1 MADRVNIVKMAV
13 DSYLGRPNGNYS
25 VSETQAC
32 LRDQLIE
39 LNGGSTKLDPR
50 SFRKHPELYEVIEEI
65 LTVTVN
71 DGLQS
76 DNPMYNFVEEHNV
89 ALGDSTEFVIE
100 GNGEFVVSEVA
111 VGTKGLRRQRLLGNT
126 VLPVATKAYGAKIY
140 DELQRVLAGKI
151 DLNEMINRL
160 GAAFTKKMN
169 AEILK
174 VTTDAFSQ
182 LTTPWQVT
190 GTFDGDKLIDLID
203 HVEAATG
210 QRATLL
216 TSKQGA
222 RAMAKA
228 FNFSAHDAQ
237 DEIFGLGYYTHL
249 YDNPIVQE
257 NLAKLVRYGYKII
270 TPDTGLLACGD
281 VGRGKL
287 APVETIVDAANEV
300 LQEGERPKDLAGKK
314 VLVTAGPTQEAI
326 DPVRYITN
334 HSSGKMGYA
343 LAEAARDRGADVVLV
358 SGQVALAP
366 PSGVTVRK
374 IVSAADMAEAV
385 FAEFDE
391 TDVLIMAAAV
401 ADYRP
406 KEVADQ
412 KIKKSGGGMTIELE
426 RTTDILGTLAEKKT
440 HQFVCGFSM
449 ETENLIENSRKK
461 LVKKKLDMIAANSIR
476 DEGAGFAH
484 DTNKVTVITKEDLC
498 DLPLTSKAETA
509 HLILDEIVKR
519 I

>member
-1 MADRVNIVKMAV
+1 MMADGKKNVLLAVSGSIAAYKACDIARAFVKEGV
-13 DSYLGRPNGNYS
+13 SVTVTLTPNGAKF
-25 VSETQAC
+25 VTPVTFETLTNSKC
-32 LRDQLIE
+32 LIDTFDRNFKFEVEHIAAAKAADVCLIAPA
-39 LNGGSTKLDPR
+39 SAD
-50 SFRKHPELYEVIEEI
+50 II
-65 LTVTVN
+65 
-71 DGLQS
+71 
-76 DNPMYNFVEEHNV
+76 
-89 ALGDSTEFVIE
+89 
-100 GNGEFVVSEVA
+100 
-111 VGTKGLRRQRLLGNT
+111 
-126 VLPVATKAYGAKIY
+126 
-140 DELQRVLAGKI
+140 GKI
-151 DLNEMINRL
+151 ANGIADDMATTTIM
-160 GAAFTKKMN
+160 AATC
-169 AEILK
+169 
-174 VTTDAFSQ
+174 
-182 LTTPWQVT
+182 P
-190 GTFDGDKLIDLID
+190 KLI
-203 HVEAATG
+203 AP
-210 QRATLL
+210 
-216 TSKQGA
+216 
-222 RAMAKA
+222 AMNTAM
-228 FNFSAHDAQ
+228 
-237 DEIFGLGYYTHL
+237 

-270 TPDTGLLACGD
+270 TPDTVLLACGD

-300 LQEGERPKDLAGKK
+300 LLEGARPKDLVGKK

-426 RTTDILGTLAEKKT
+426 RTTDILGTLADKKT
-440 HQFVCGFSM
+440 NQFVCGFSM

-461 LVKKKLDMIAANSIR
+461 LDKKKLDMIAANSIR

-484 DTNKVTVITKEDLC
+484 DTNKVTVITKEELC

-519 I
+519 M

>member
-1 MADRVNIVKMAV
+1 MD
-13 DSYLGRPNGNYS
+13 
-25 VSETQAC
+25 
-32 LRDQLIE
+32 
-39 LNGGSTKLDPR
+39 
-50 SFRKHPELYEVIEEI
+50 
-65 LTVTVN
+65 
-71 DGLQS
+71 
-76 DNPMYNFVEEHNV
+76 
-89 ALGDSTEFVIE
+89 
-100 GNGEFVVSEVA
+100 
-111 VGTKGLRRQRLLGNT
+111 
-126 VLPVATKAYGAKIY
+126 
-140 DELQRVLAGKI
+140 
-151 DLNEMINRL
+151 
-160 GAAFTKKMN
+160 
-169 AEILK
+169 
-174 VTTDAFSQ
+174 
-182 LTTPWQVT
+182 
-190 GTFDGDKLIDLID
+190 
-203 HVEAATG
+203 
-210 QRATLL
+210 
-216 TSKQGA
+216 
-222 RAMAKA
+222 
-228 FNFSAHDAQ
+228 
-237 DEIFGLGYYTHL
+237 
-249 YDNPIVQE
+249 
-257 NLAKLVRYGYKII
+257 
-270 TPDTGLLACGD
+270 
-281 VGRGKL
+281 
-287 APVETIVDAANEV
+287 TIVDAANEV

-484 DTNKVTVITKEDLC
+484 DTNKVTIITKEDLC

>member
-1 MADRVNIVKMAV
+1 MMPDGKKNVLLAVSGSIAAYKACDIARAFVKEGLSV
-13 DSYLGRPNGNYS
+13 TVILTPNGAKF
-25 VSETQAC
+25 VTPVTFETLTGSKC
-32 LRDQLIE
+32 LIDTFDRNFKFEVEHIAAAKAADVCLIAPA
-39 LNGGSTKLDPR
+39 SAD
-50 SFRKHPELYEVIEEI
+50 II
-65 LTVTVN
+65 
-71 DGLQS
+71 
-76 DNPMYNFVEEHNV
+76 
-89 ALGDSTEFVIE
+89 
-100 GNGEFVVSEVA
+100 
-111 VGTKGLRRQRLLGNT
+111 
-126 VLPVATKAYGAKIY
+126 
-140 DELQRVLAGKI
+140 GKI
-151 DLNEMINRL
+151 ANGIADDMATTTIM
-160 GAAFTKKMN
+160 AATC
-169 AEILK
+169 
-174 VTTDAFSQ
+174 
-182 LTTPWQVT
+182 P
-190 GTFDGDKLIDLID
+190 KLI
-203 HVEAATG
+203 AP
-210 QRATLL
+210 
-216 TSKQGA
+216 
-222 RAMAKA
+222 AMNTAM
-228 FNFSAHDAQ
+228 
-237 DEIFGLGYYTHL
+237 

-343 LAEAARDRGADVVLV
+343 LAEAARDRGAEVVLV

-366 PSGVTVRK
+366 PKGVTVRK
-374 IVSAADMAEAV
+374 IVSASDMAEAV
-385 FAEFDE
+385 FAEFEE

-426 RTTDILGTLAEKKT
+426 RTTDILGTLADKKT

-461 LVKKKLDMIAANSIR
+461 LEKKKLDMIAANSIR

-498 DLPLTSKAETA
+498 DLPLTSKTETA
-509 HLILDEIVKR
+509 LLILDEIVR
-519 I
+519 RMRTAE

>member
-1 MADRVNIVKMAV
+1 MMPDGKKNVLLAV
-13 DSYLGRPNGNYS
+13 SGSIAAYKACDIARAFIKEGVSVTVTLTPNGAKF
-25 VSETQAC
+25 VTPVTFETLTNSKC
-32 LRDQLIE
+32 LIDTFDRNFKFEVEHIAAAKAADVCLIAPA
-39 LNGGSTKLDPR
+39 SAD
-50 SFRKHPELYEVIEEI
+50 II
-65 LTVTVN
+65 
-71 DGLQS
+71 
-76 DNPMYNFVEEHNV
+76 
-89 ALGDSTEFVIE
+89 
-100 GNGEFVVSEVA
+100 
-111 VGTKGLRRQRLLGNT
+111 
-126 VLPVATKAYGAKIY
+126 
-140 DELQRVLAGKI
+140 GKI
-151 DLNEMINRL
+151 ANGIADDMATTTIM
-160 GAAFTKKMN
+160 AATC
-169 AEILK
+169 
-174 VTTDAFSQ
+174 
-182 LTTPWQVT
+182 P
-190 GTFDGDKLIDLID
+190 KLI
-203 HVEAATG
+203 AP
-210 QRATLL
+210 
-216 TSKQGA
+216 
-222 RAMAKA
+222 AMNTAM
-228 FNFSAHDAQ
+228 
-237 DEIFGLGYYTHL
+237 

-257 NLAKLVRYGYKII
+257 NLAKLVRCGYKII

-287 APVETIVDAANEV
+287 APVETIVDVANEV
-300 LQEGERPKDLAGKK
+300 LRSDERPKDLAGKK

-358 SGQVALAP
+358 SGQVALSP

-461 LVKKKLDMIAANSIR
+461 LVKKKLDMIATNSIR

>member
-1 MADRVNIVKMAV
+1 MMPDGKKNVLLAV
-13 DSYLGRPNGNYS
+13 SGSIAAYKACDIARAFIKEGVSVTVTLTPNGAKF
-25 VSETQAC
+25 VTPVTFETLTGSKC
-32 LRDQLIE
+32 LIDTFDRNFKFEVEHIAAAKAADVCLIAPA
-39 LNGGSTKLDPR
+39 SAD
-50 SFRKHPELYEVIEEI
+50 II
-65 LTVTVN
+65 
-71 DGLQS
+71 
-76 DNPMYNFVEEHNV
+76 
-89 ALGDSTEFVIE
+89 
-100 GNGEFVVSEVA
+100 
-111 VGTKGLRRQRLLGNT
+111 
-126 VLPVATKAYGAKIY
+126 
-140 DELQRVLAGKI
+140 GKI
-151 DLNEMINRL
+151 ANGIADDMATTTIM
-160 GAAFTKKMN
+160 AATC
-169 AEILK
+169 
-174 VTTDAFSQ
+174 
-182 LTTPWQVT
+182 P
-190 GTFDGDKLIDLID
+190 KLI
-203 HVEAATG
+203 AP
-210 QRATLL
+210 
-216 TSKQGA
+216 
-222 RAMAKA
+222 AMNTAM
-228 FNFSAHDAQ
+228 
-237 DEIFGLGYYTHL
+237 

-257 NLAKLVRYGYKII
+257 NLAKLVRYGYMII

-461 LVKKKLDMIAANSIR
+461 LEKKKLDMIAANSIR

>member
-1 MADRVNIVKMAV
+1 MMPDGKKNVLLAVSGSIAAYKACDIARAFVKEGV
-13 DSYLGRPNGNYS
+13 SVTVTLTPNGAKF
-25 VSETQAC
+25 VTPVTFETLTNSKC
-32 LRDQLIE
+32 LIDTFDRNFKFEVEHIAAAKAADVCLIAPA
-39 LNGGSTKLDPR
+39 SAD
-50 SFRKHPELYEVIEEI
+50 II
-65 LTVTVN
+65 
-71 DGLQS
+71 
-76 DNPMYNFVEEHNV
+76 
-89 ALGDSTEFVIE
+89 
-100 GNGEFVVSEVA
+100 
-111 VGTKGLRRQRLLGNT
+111 
-126 VLPVATKAYGAKIY
+126 
-140 DELQRVLAGKI
+140 GKI
-151 DLNEMINRL
+151 ANGIADDMATTTIM
-160 GAAFTKKMN
+160 AATC
-169 AEILK
+169 
-174 VTTDAFSQ
+174 
-182 LTTPWQVT
+182 P
-190 GTFDGDKLIDLID
+190 KLI
-203 HVEAATG
+203 AP
-210 QRATLL
+210 
-216 TSKQGA
+216 
-222 RAMAKA
+222 AMNTAM
-228 FNFSAHDAQ
+228 
-237 DEIFGLGYYTHL
+237 

-287 APVETIVDAANEV
+287 APVETIVEETNKV
-300 LQEGERPKDLAGKK
+300 LSGTGRPKDLAGKK
-314 VLVTAGPTQEAI
+314 VLITAGPTQEAI

-358 SGQVALAP
+358 SGQVALTP
-366 PSGVTVRK
+366 PPGMTVVK

-385 FAEFDE
+385 FAEFPD

-406 KEVADQ
+406 KTVADQ

-426 RTTDILGTLAEKKT
+426 RTTDILGTLADKKT

-484 DTNKVTVITKEDLC
+484 DTNKVTVITEEDLC

-509 HLILDEIVKR
+509 HLILDEIVR
-519 I
+519 RL

>member
-1 MADRVNIVKMAV
+1 MMPDGKKNVLLAVSGSIAAYKACDIARAFVKEGV
-13 DSYLGRPNGNYS
+13 SVTVTLTPNGAKF
-25 VSETQAC
+25 VTPVTFETLTNSKC
-32 LRDQLIE
+32 LIDTFDRNFKFEVEHIAAAKAADVCLIAPA
-39 LNGGSTKLDPR
+39 SAD
-50 SFRKHPELYEVIEEI
+50 II
-65 LTVTVN
+65 
-71 DGLQS
+71 
-76 DNPMYNFVEEHNV
+76 
-89 ALGDSTEFVIE
+89 
-100 GNGEFVVSEVA
+100 
-111 VGTKGLRRQRLLGNT
+111 
-126 VLPVATKAYGAKIY
+126 
-140 DELQRVLAGKI
+140 GKI
-151 DLNEMINRL
+151 ANGIADDMATTTIM
-160 GAAFTKKMN
+160 AATC
-169 AEILK
+169 
-174 VTTDAFSQ
+174 
-182 LTTPWQVT
+182 P
-190 GTFDGDKLIDLID
+190 KLI
-203 HVEAATG
+203 AP
-210 QRATLL
+210 
-216 TSKQGA
+216 
-222 RAMAKA
+222 AMNTAM
-228 FNFSAHDAQ
+228 
-237 DEIFGLGYYTHL
+237 

-287 APVETIVDAANEV
+287 APVETIVEETNKV
-300 LQEGERPKDLAGKK
+300 LSGTGRPKDLAGKK
-314 VLVTAGPTQEAI
+314 VLITAGPTQEAI

-358 SGQVALAP
+358 SGQVALTP
-366 PSGVTVRK
+366 PPGMTVVK

-385 FAEFDE
+385 FAEFPD

-406 KEVADQ
+406 KTVADQ

-426 RTTDILGTLAEKKT
+426 RTTDILGTLADKKT

-509 HLILDEIVKR
+509 HLILDEIVR
-519 I
+519 RL

>member
-1 MADRVNIVKMAV
+1 MMPDGKKNVLLAVSGSIAAYKACDIARAFVKEGV
-13 DSYLGRPNGNYS
+13 SVTVTLTPNGAKF
-25 VSETQAC
+25 VTPVTFETLTNSKC
-32 LRDQLIE
+32 LIDTFDRNFKFEVEHIAAAKAADVCLIAPA
-39 LNGGSTKLDPR
+39 SAD
-50 SFRKHPELYEVIEEI
+50 II
-65 LTVTVN
+65 
-71 DGLQS
+71 
-76 DNPMYNFVEEHNV
+76 
-89 ALGDSTEFVIE
+89 
-100 GNGEFVVSEVA
+100 
-111 VGTKGLRRQRLLGNT
+111 
-126 VLPVATKAYGAKIY
+126 
-140 DELQRVLAGKI
+140 GKI
-151 DLNEMINRL
+151 ANGIADDMATTTIM
-160 GAAFTKKMN
+160 AATC
-169 AEILK
+169 
-174 VTTDAFSQ
+174 
-182 LTTPWQVT
+182 P
-190 GTFDGDKLIDLID
+190 KLI
-203 HVEAATG
+203 AP
-210 QRATLL
+210 
-216 TSKQGA
+216 
-222 RAMAKA
+222 AMNTAM
-228 FNFSAHDAQ
+228 
-237 DEIFGLGYYTHL
+237 

-287 APVETIVDAANEV
+287 APVETIVEETNKV
-300 LQEGERPKDLAGKK
+300 LSGTGRPKDLAGKK
-314 VLVTAGPTQEAI
+314 VLITAGPTQEAI

-358 SGQVALAP
+358 SGQVALTP
-366 PSGVTVRK
+366 PPGMTVVK

-385 FAEFDE
+385 FAEFPD

-406 KEVADQ
+406 KTVADQ

-484 DTNKVTVITKEDLC
+484 DTNKVTVITQEDLC

-509 HLILDEIVKR
+509 HLILDEIVR
-519 I
+519 RL

>member
-1 MADRVNIVKMAV
+1 MMPDGKKNVLLAVSGSIAAYKACDIARAFVKEGV
-13 DSYLGRPNGNYS
+13 SVTVTLTPNGAKF
-25 VSETQAC
+25 VTLVTFETLTNSKC
-32 LRDQLIE
+32 LIDTFDRNFKFEVEHIAAAKAADVCLIAPA
-39 LNGGSTKLDPR
+39 SAD
-50 SFRKHPELYEVIEEI
+50 II
-65 LTVTVN
+65 
-71 DGLQS
+71 
-76 DNPMYNFVEEHNV
+76 
-89 ALGDSTEFVIE
+89 
-100 GNGEFVVSEVA
+100 
-111 VGTKGLRRQRLLGNT
+111 
-126 VLPVATKAYGAKIY
+126 
-140 DELQRVLAGKI
+140 GKI
-151 DLNEMINRL
+151 ANGIADDMATTTIM
-160 GAAFTKKMN
+160 AATC
-169 AEILK
+169 
-174 VTTDAFSQ
+174 
-182 LTTPWQVT
+182 P
-190 GTFDGDKLIDLID
+190 KLI
-203 HVEAATG
+203 AP
-210 QRATLL
+210 
-216 TSKQGA
+216 
-222 RAMAKA
+222 AMNTAM
-228 FNFSAHDAQ
+228 
-237 DEIFGLGYYTHL
+237 

-287 APVETIVDAANEV
+287 APVETIVEETNKV
-300 LQEGERPKDLAGKK
+300 LSGTGRPKDLAGKK
-314 VLVTAGPTQEAI
+314 VLITAGPTQEAI

-358 SGQVALAP
+358 SGQVALTP
-366 PSGVTVRK
+366 PPGMTVVK

-385 FAEFDE
+385 FAEFPD

-406 KEVADQ
+406 KTVADQ

-426 RTTDILGTLAEKKT
+426 RTTDILGTLADKKT

-484 DTNKVTVITKEDLC
+484 DTNKVTVITQEDLC

-509 HLILDEIVKR
+509 HLILDEIVR
-519 I
+519 RL

>member
-1 MADRVNIVKMAV
+1 MMPDGKKNVLLAV
-13 DSYLGRPNGNYS
+13 SGSIAAYKACDIARAFIKEGVSVTVTLTPNGAKF
-25 VSETQAC
+25 VTPVTFETLTNSKC
-32 LRDQLIE
+32 LIDTFDRNFKFEVEHIAAAKAADVCLIAPA
-39 LNGGSTKLDPR
+39 SAD
-50 SFRKHPELYEVIEEI
+50 II
-65 LTVTVN
+65 
-71 DGLQS
+71 
-76 DNPMYNFVEEHNV
+76 
-89 ALGDSTEFVIE
+89 
-100 GNGEFVVSEVA
+100 
-111 VGTKGLRRQRLLGNT
+111 
-126 VLPVATKAYGAKIY
+126 
-140 DELQRVLAGKI
+140 GKI
-151 DLNEMINRL
+151 ANGIADDMATTTIM
-160 GAAFTKKMN
+160 AATC
-169 AEILK
+169 
-174 VTTDAFSQ
+174 
-182 LTTPWQVT
+182 P
-190 GTFDGDKLIDLID
+190 KLI
-203 HVEAATG
+203 AP
-210 QRATLL
+210 
-216 TSKQGA
+216 
-222 RAMAKA
+222 AMNTAM
-228 FNFSAHDAQ
+228 
-237 DEIFGLGYYTHL
+237 

-300 LQEGERPKDLAGKK
+300 LQGGEHPKDLAGKK

-461 LVKKKLDMIAANSIR
+461 LEKKKLDMIAANSIR

>member
-1 MADRVNIVKMAV
+1 MMPDGKKNVLLAV
-13 DSYLGRPNGNYS
+13 SGSIAAYKACDIARAFIKQGVSVTVTLTPNGAKF
-25 VSETQAC
+25 VTPVTFETLTNSKC
-32 LRDQLIE
+32 LIDTFDRNFKFEVEHIAAAKAADVCLIAPA
-39 LNGGSTKLDPR
+39 SAD
-50 SFRKHPELYEVIEEI
+50 II
-65 LTVTVN
+65 
-71 DGLQS
+71 
-76 DNPMYNFVEEHNV
+76 
-89 ALGDSTEFVIE
+89 
-100 GNGEFVVSEVA
+100 
-111 VGTKGLRRQRLLGNT
+111 
-126 VLPVATKAYGAKIY
+126 
-140 DELQRVLAGKI
+140 GKI
-151 DLNEMINRL
+151 ANGIADDMATTTIM
-160 GAAFTKKMN
+160 AATC
-169 AEILK
+169 
-174 VTTDAFSQ
+174 
-182 LTTPWQVT
+182 P
-190 GTFDGDKLIDLID
+190 KLI
-203 HVEAATG
+203 AP
-210 QRATLL
+210 
-216 TSKQGA
+216 
-222 RAMAKA
+222 AMNTAM
-228 FNFSAHDAQ
+228 
-237 DEIFGLGYYTHL
+237 

-300 LQEGERPKDLAGKK
+300 LQGGERPKDLAGKK

-509 HLILDEIVKR
+509 HLILDEIVR
-519 I
+519 RL

>member
-1 MADRVNIVKMAV
+1 MMPDGKKNVLLAV
-13 DSYLGRPNGNYS
+13 SGSIAAYKACDIARAFIKEGVSVTVTLTPNGAKF
-25 VSETQAC
+25 VTPVTFETLTGSKC
-32 LRDQLIE
+32 LIDTFDRNFKFEVEHIAAAKAADVCLIAPA
-39 LNGGSTKLDPR
+39 SAD
-50 SFRKHPELYEVIEEI
+50 II
-65 LTVTVN
+65 
-71 DGLQS
+71 
-76 DNPMYNFVEEHNV
+76 
-89 ALGDSTEFVIE
+89 
-100 GNGEFVVSEVA
+100 
-111 VGTKGLRRQRLLGNT
+111 
-126 VLPVATKAYGAKIY
+126 
-140 DELQRVLAGKI
+140 GKI
-151 DLNEMINRL
+151 ANGIADDMATTTIM
-160 GAAFTKKMN
+160 AATC
-169 AEILK
+169 
-174 VTTDAFSQ
+174 
-182 LTTPWQVT
+182 P
-190 GTFDGDKLIDLID
+190 KLI
-203 HVEAATG
+203 AP
-210 QRATLL
+210 
-216 TSKQGA
+216 
-222 RAMAKA
+222 AMNTAM
-228 FNFSAHDAQ
+228 
-237 DEIFGLGYYTHL
+237 

>member
-1 MADRVNIVKMAV
+1 MMPDGKKNVLLAV
-13 DSYLGRPNGNYS
+13 SGSIAAYKACDIARAFIKEGVSVTVTLTPNGAKF
-25 VSETQAC
+25 VTPVTFETLTGSKC
-32 LRDQLIE
+32 LIDTFDRNFKFEVEHIAAAKAADVCLIAPA
-39 LNGGSTKLDPR
+39 SAD
-50 SFRKHPELYEVIEEI
+50 II
-65 LTVTVN
+65 
-71 DGLQS
+71 
-76 DNPMYNFVEEHNV
+76 
-89 ALGDSTEFVIE
+89 
-100 GNGEFVVSEVA
+100 
-111 VGTKGLRRQRLLGNT
+111 
-126 VLPVATKAYGAKIY
+126 
-140 DELQRVLAGKI
+140 GKI
-151 DLNEMINRL
+151 ANGIADDMATTTIM
-160 GAAFTKKMN
+160 AATC
-169 AEILK
+169 
-174 VTTDAFSQ
+174 
-182 LTTPWQVT
+182 P
-190 GTFDGDKLIDLID
+190 KLI
-203 HVEAATG
+203 AP
-210 QRATLL
+210 
-216 TSKQGA
+216 
-222 RAMAKA
+222 AMNTAM
-228 FNFSAHDAQ
+228 
-237 DEIFGLGYYTHL
+237 

-509 HLILDEIVKR
+509 LLILDEIVKR

>member
-1 MADRVNIVKMAV
+1 MMPDGKKNVLLAV
-13 DSYLGRPNGNYS
+13 SGSIAAYKACDIARAFIKEGVSVTVTLTPNGAKF
-25 VSETQAC
+25 VTPVTFETLTGSKC
-32 LRDQLIE
+32 LIDTFDRNFKFEVEHIAAAKAADVCLIAPASA
-39 LNGGSTKLDPR
+39 N
-50 SFRKHPELYEVIEEI
+50 II
-65 LTVTVN
+65 
-71 DGLQS
+71 
-76 DNPMYNFVEEHNV
+76 
-89 ALGDSTEFVIE
+89 
-100 GNGEFVVSEVA
+100 
-111 VGTKGLRRQRLLGNT
+111 
-126 VLPVATKAYGAKIY
+126 
-140 DELQRVLAGKI
+140 GKI
-151 DLNEMINRL
+151 ANGIADDM
-160 GAAFTKKMN
+160 A
-169 AEILK
+169 
-174 VTTDAFSQ
+174 TTTIMA
-182 LTTPWQVT
+182 TTCP
-190 GTFDGDKLIDLID
+190 KLI
-203 HVEAATG
+203 AP
-210 QRATLL
+210 
-216 TSKQGA
+216 
-222 RAMAKA
+222 AMNTAM
-228 FNFSAHDAQ
+228 
-237 DEIFGLGYYTHL
+237 

>member
-1 MADRVNIVKMAV
+1 MMPDGKKNVLLAVSGSIAAYKACDIARAFVKEGV
-13 DSYLGRPNGNYS
+13 SVTVTLTPNGAKF
-25 VSETQAC
+25 VTPVTFETLTNSKC
-32 LRDQLIE
+32 LIDTFDRNFKFEVEHIAAAKAADVCLIAPA
-39 LNGGSTKLDPR
+39 SAD
-50 SFRKHPELYEVIEEI
+50 II
-65 LTVTVN
+65 
-71 DGLQS
+71 
-76 DNPMYNFVEEHNV
+76 
-89 ALGDSTEFVIE
+89 
-100 GNGEFVVSEVA
+100 
-111 VGTKGLRRQRLLGNT
+111 
-126 VLPVATKAYGAKIY
+126 
-140 DELQRVLAGKI
+140 GKI
-151 DLNEMINRL
+151 ANGIADDMATTTIM
-160 GAAFTKKMN
+160 AATC
-169 AEILK
+169 
-174 VTTDAFSQ
+174 
-182 LTTPWQVT
+182 P
-190 GTFDGDKLIDLID
+190 KLI
-203 HVEAATG
+203 AP
-210 QRATLL
+210 
-216 TSKQGA
+216 
-222 RAMAKA
+222 AMNTAM
-228 FNFSAHDAQ
+228 
-237 DEIFGLGYYTHL
+237 

-257 NLAKLVRYGYKII
+257 NLAKLIRYGYKII

-287 APVETIVDAANEV
+287 ASVETIVDAANEV
-300 LQEGERPKDLAGKK
+300 LFERERPKDLAGKK

-343 LAEAARDRGADVVLV
+343 LAEAARDRGAEVVLV
-358 SGQVALAP
+358 SGQVALASP
-366 PSGVTVRK
+366 KGVTVRK

-426 RTTDILGTLAEKKT
+426 RTTDILGTLADKKT

-461 LVKKKLDMIAANSIR
+461 LEKKKLDMIAANSIR

-484 DTNKVTVITKEDLC
+484 DTNKVTVITEEDLC

>member
-1 MADRVNIVKMAV
+1 MMPDGKKNVLLAVSGSIAAYKACDIARAFVKEGV
-13 DSYLGRPNGNYS
+13 SVTVTLTPNGAKF
-25 VSETQAC
+25 VTPVTFETLTNSKC
-32 LRDQLIE
+32 LIDTFDRNFKFEVEHIAAAKAADVCLIAPA
-39 LNGGSTKLDPR
+39 SAD
-50 SFRKHPELYEVIEEI
+50 II
-65 LTVTVN
+65 
-71 DGLQS
+71 
-76 DNPMYNFVEEHNV
+76 
-89 ALGDSTEFVIE
+89 
-100 GNGEFVVSEVA
+100 
-111 VGTKGLRRQRLLGNT
+111 
-126 VLPVATKAYGAKIY
+126 
-140 DELQRVLAGKI
+140 GKI
-151 DLNEMINRL
+151 ANGIADDMATTTIM
-160 GAAFTKKMN
+160 AATC
-169 AEILK
+169 
-174 VTTDAFSQ
+174 
-182 LTTPWQVT
+182 P
-190 GTFDGDKLIDLID
+190 KLI
-203 HVEAATG
+203 AP
-210 QRATLL
+210 
-216 TSKQGA
+216 
-222 RAMAKA
+222 AMNTAM
-228 FNFSAHDAQ
+228 
-237 DEIFGLGYYTHL
+237 

-287 APVETIVDAANEV
+287 APVETIVEEANKV
-300 LQEGERPKDLAGKK
+300 LSGTGRPKDLAGKK
-314 VLVTAGPTQEAI
+314 VLITAGPTQEAI

-358 SGQVALAP
+358 SGQVALTP
-366 PSGVTVRK
+366 PPGMTVVK

-385 FAEFDE
+385 FAEFPD

-406 KEVADQ
+406 KTVADQ

-426 RTTDILGTLAEKKT
+426 RTTDILGTLADKKT

-484 DTNKVTVITKEDLC
+484 DTNKVTVITQEDLC

-509 HLILDEIVKR
+509 HLILDEIVR
-519 I
+519 RL

>member
-1 MADRVNIVKMAV
+1 MMPDGKKNVLLAVSGSIAAYKACDIARAFVKEGV
-13 DSYLGRPNGNYS
+13 SVTVTLTPNGAKF
-25 VSETQAC
+25 VTPVTFETLTNSKC
-32 LRDQLIE
+32 LIDTFDRNFKFEVEHIAAAKAADVCLIAPA
-39 LNGGSTKLDPR
+39 SAD
-50 SFRKHPELYEVIEEI
+50 II
-65 LTVTVN
+65 
-71 DGLQS
+71 
-76 DNPMYNFVEEHNV
+76 
-89 ALGDSTEFVIE
+89 
-100 GNGEFVVSEVA
+100 
-111 VGTKGLRRQRLLGNT
+111 
-126 VLPVATKAYGAKIY
+126 
-140 DELQRVLAGKI
+140 GKI
-151 DLNEMINRL
+151 ANGIADDMATTTIM
-160 GAAFTKKMN
+160 AATC
-169 AEILK
+169 
-174 VTTDAFSQ
+174 
-182 LTTPWQVT
+182 P
-190 GTFDGDKLIDLID
+190 KLI
-203 HVEAATG
+203 AP
-210 QRATLL
+210 
-216 TSKQGA
+216 
-222 RAMAKA
+222 AMNTAM
-228 FNFSAHDAQ
+228 
-237 DEIFGLGYYTHL
+237 

-287 APVETIVDAANEV
+287 APVETIVEETNKV
-300 LQEGERPKDLAGKK
+300 LSGTGRPKDLAGKK
-314 VLVTAGPTQEAI
+314 VLITAGPTQEAI

-358 SGQVALAP
+358 SGQVALTP
-366 PSGVTVRK
+366 PPGMTVVK

-385 FAEFDE
+385 FAEFPD

-406 KEVADQ
+406 KTVADQ

-426 RTTDILGTLAEKKT
+426 RTTDILGTLADKKT